1 LLGIL
6 GLVINYYEI
15 CVEFSKFT
23 ESKKMKFKFIYIAL
37 VFSSVLGCNKPK
49 QDDTNNGGTSSTK
62 ASLYLKYNH
71 TYDGGALELNKDY
84 TDGFGNKISFTRASF
99 YLSQPVIKND
109 DNQNLTITTPYF
121 LAHSSTQESLVGLYD
136 PTTLSSI
143 KINVGVD
150 ENANHADPALYELSH
165 PLAYQS
171 PSMHWGWSSGYLFVV
186 IEGQVDTDGNGT
198 FDNTFTF
205 HLGLDKYLNT
215 IEKNSLNVV
224 LSAGK
229 KAYINL
235 NIDYAKLFTNIDLS
249 TENKTHSFSNE
260 ALADKFFA
268 NVPTAFVIQ

>member
-1 LLGIL
+1 
-6 GLVINYYEI
+6 
-15 CVEFSKFT
+15 
-23 ESKKMKFKFIYIAL
+23 
-37 VFSSVLGCNKPK
+37 
-49 QDDTNNGGTSSTK
+49 
-62 ASLYLKYNH
+62 
-71 TYDGGALELNKDY
+71 
-84 TDGFGNKISFTRASF
+84 
-99 YLSQPVIKND
+99 VIKNN
-109 DNQNLTITTPYF
+109 DNQNLTINTPYF
-121 LAHSSTQESLVGLYD
+121 LAHSNTQESLIGVYD

-165 PLAYQS
+165 PLTYQS

-186 IEGQVDTDGNGT
+186 IEGQVDTNGDGT

-215 IEKNSLNVV
+215 IENNSLSIV

-235 NIDYAKLFTNIDLS
+235 NIDYAKLFTNINLS

-268 NVPTAFVIQ
+268 NVPIAFVIQ